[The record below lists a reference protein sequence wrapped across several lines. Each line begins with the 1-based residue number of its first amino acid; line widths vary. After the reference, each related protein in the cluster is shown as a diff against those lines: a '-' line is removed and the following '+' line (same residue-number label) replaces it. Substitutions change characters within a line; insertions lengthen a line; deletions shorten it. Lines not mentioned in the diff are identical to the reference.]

1 MGLGINVVNAWIQYV
16 TIPMQ
21 HVNPNVVMGGFGLS
35 SRVTCHKKTA
45 FCPLA
50 FLINV
55 FLHASLTI
63 ALCAFHCIVARAFFG
78 IPIINISSTFIP
90 NLALIA
96 HCVFLDQKKVL
107 LP

>member
-1 MGLGINVVNAWIQYV
+1 
-16 TIPMQ
+16 
-21 HVNPNVVMGGFGLS
+21 
-35 SRVTCHKKTA
+35 
-45 FCPLA
+45 
-50 FLINV
+50 
-55 FLHASLTI
+55 LTI